1 MPRLGAHQSIAGGV
15 DKAVRRGAAAGC
27 ETVQIFVKS
36 PNRWAQRPL
45 PAEETARFQDAVR
58 ETGIYPVFAHD
69 SYLVNIASSDSGLW
83 RKSLDSLLEEVE
95 HAEALGL
102 PYLVM
107 HPGSYGDGTL
117 ADGMARVA
125 RALDT
130 VHQRTRG
137 YKARILLETTAGQG
151 HVIGRRF
158 EELRDLIARTLEPER
173 LGVCFDT
180 CHVFAAGYELRTKE
194 GYRATMQELEH
205 VIGAGR
211 VLAFHLND
219 SKGELGSHLD
229 RHAHIGAGELGLDG
243 FRWLLN
249 DRRWHDRPMVLETD
263 KSEDLHED
271 VENLARL
278 RSLLHRDA

>member
-27 ETVQIFVKS
+27 ETLQIFVKS
-36 PNRWAQRPL
+36 PNRWARRPL
-45 PAEETARFQDAVR
+45 PAEEIARFRAAVS
-58 ETGIYPVFAHD
+58 ETGIHPVFAHD
-69 SYLVNIASSDSGLW
+69 SYLVNVGSDDSGLW
-83 RKSLDSLLEEVE
+83 HRSLETLLEEVE
-95 HAEALGL
+95 HAEALDL

-107 HPGSYGDGTL
+107 HPGSYGKDTL
-117 ADGMARVA
+117 AAGMGRVA
-125 RALDT
+125 DALNLL
-130 VHQRTRG
+130 HRRTPG
-137 YKARILLETTAGQG
+137 YRVRVLLETTAGQG
-151 HVIGRRF
+151 HVIGRSF
-158 EELRDLIARTLEPER
+158 EELRDLMALASAPER

-205 VIGAGR
+205 VIGAR
-211 VLAFHLND
+211 HVLAFHLND
-219 SKGELGSHLD
+219 SRGGLGSHLD
-229 RHAHIGAGELGLDG
+229 RHDDIGAGALGLDG

-249 DRRWHDRPMVLETD
+249 DRRWRDRPMVIETD

-278 RSLLHRDA
+278 RSLTRSDP

>member
-15 DKAVRRGAAAGC
+15 DKAVRRGAAVGC

-45 PAEETARFQDAVR
+45 PVEETARFQDAVR
-58 ETGIYPVFAHD
+58 ETGIHPVFAHD

-125 RALDT
+125 RALDA

-137 YKARILLETTAGQG
+137 FKVHILLETTAGQG

-158 EELRDLIARTLEPER
+158 EELRDLIALTSEPER

-194 GYRATMQELEH
+194 GYRATMQELGH

-219 SKGELGSHLD
+219 SKGGLGSHLD

-278 RSLLHRDA
+278 RSLLHRDT